1 MENGR
6 GIVNGATES
15 TCVTASEREEVIS
28 FSDSK
33 VEITMS
39 HFKIPIM
46 ISLSRYAVL
55 YRMILINISKKPFV
69 NFASTI
75 G

>member
-6 GIVNGATES
+6 GIVNGATKS
-15 TCVTASEREEVIS
+15 TGVTVREKEELIN
-28 FSDSK
+28 FIDPK
-33 VEITMS
+33 FEIMS
-39 HFKIPIM
+39 YFKIPIM